1 MEHDGDMVYW
11 TDGGWTVFACAA
23 NDNLQFKQG
32 LPFALI
38 GSGAHCHLRLP
49 VQDDL
54 DTAYFA
60 CNFDDRIEIWPLCA
74 VAFPAWGMIPP
85 EVEVLL
91 GQYRLRFDKSGSP
104 RHDPPGGS
112 LHSGHDSANSPGAM
126 SSDVELTMAWDQKSV
141 TKKIARSVTII
152 GSGHPSVWRTRGRG
166 MLACDHAIVCAN
178 HRVWLVDLH
187 PPSKSLV
194 SPAVSELT
202 ANREYYQVGDMRLSL
217 GPATVECKASIARRK
232 RLQAQLDLATACT
245 PSGADRTKPVEMT
258 PALVSTT
265 TDCSLTPKSGAS
277 AIRKPAATVP
287 TETVSTEPIPI
298 ESVPV
303 ETVPA
308 ASVLDGLDCPEMLT
322 SRLTGRLVSINQ
334 SRFMWGKLMR
344 TTVSAVT
351 FAAAIVFLF
360 WLFR

>member
-1 MEHDGDMVYW
+1 MEHYGNMVYW
-11 TDGGWTVFACAA
+11 TEGGWTVFACAA

-49 VQDDL
+49 VQDGL

-74 VAFPAWGMIPP
+74 IAFPAWGMIPP
-85 EVEVLL
+85 DVEVLL
-91 GQYRLRFDKSGSP
+91 GQYRLRFEKSPSP
-104 RHDPPGGS
+104 RHDPPGWS
-112 LHSGHDSANSPGAM
+112 PHSGHDSTGSPGAM
-126 SSDVELTMAWDQKSV
+126 SSDIELTMAWDQKSV

-178 HRVWLVDLH
+178 DRVWLVDLH
-187 PPSKSLV
+187 PPSKSLDN
-194 SPAVSELT
+194 PPVSELT
-202 ANREYYQVGDMRLSL
+202 ANREYYQVGDMRFSL
-217 GPATVECKASIARRK
+217 GTATVECKASIARRK
-232 RLQAQLDLATACT
+232 RLQAQLDFATACRAN
-245 PSGADRTKPVEMT
+245 GADRTKSAEMT
-258 PALVSTT
+258 PTRASMATNSPLA
-265 TDCSLTPKSGAS
+265 PKSGAS
-277 AIRKPAATVP
+277 AIRKPAAMVPTDPVP
-287 TETVSTEPIPI
+287 TETLRA
-298 ESVPV
+298 
-303 ETVPA
+303 ETVPTVTAPA
-308 ASVLDGLDCPEMLT
+308 ASVHDGLDCPEMLT

-334 SRFMWGKLMR
+334 SRFLWGKLMR
-344 TTVSAVT
+344 TTVSAIT